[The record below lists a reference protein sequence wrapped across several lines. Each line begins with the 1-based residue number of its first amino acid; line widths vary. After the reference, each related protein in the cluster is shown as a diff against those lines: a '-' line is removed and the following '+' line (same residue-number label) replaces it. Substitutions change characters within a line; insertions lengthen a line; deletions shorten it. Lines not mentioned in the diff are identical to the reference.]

1 MAESTTA
8 VAPPM
13 ADAAAVVA
21 ADTPAAP
28 TAGLHSS
35 TIYTVVSVY
44 CALTVDC
51 KPKTMKLL
59 TQYEVVY
66 V

>member
-35 TIYTVVSVY
+35 TNIHSSVSVL
-44 CALTVDC
+44 CFNS
-51 KPKTMKLL
+51 
-59 TQYEVVY
+59 
-66 V
+66 